1 MIPIWQ
7 WEKGEIPSDLCD
19 YIVDTFNK
27 NKYDKGK
34 TGGSGEEGREEPLKR
49 MVDMQFGDINWINAL
64 LCGYIRYANHAN
76 FHYNLSD
83 IDKELVQISKYS
95 KGDFY
100 QRHIDYGEGKC
111 LTRKLSL
118 TIQLSDE
125 NDYEGGDL
133 KFYTGVWNPS
143 IEASEETYAQ
153 ASRGK
158 GSVIVF
164 DSRCIH
170 EVTPVTSGTRYSLV
184 KWYHGDEPLK

>member
-34 TGGSGEEGREEPLKR
+34 TGGWGEEAELEPSKR
-49 MVDMQFGDINWINAL
+49 QVDMQFSSMNWINAL
-64 LCGYIRYANHAN
+64 LGGYIRYANSEN

-83 IDKELVQISKYS
+83 NDIESAQISRYS
-95 KGDFY
+95 VGEYYDE
-100 QRHIDYGEGKC
+100 HIDFGKDNN

-118 TIQLSDE
+118 TVQLSDE

-133 KFYTGVWNPS
+133 IFYYGSDKDKAP
-143 IEASEETYAQ
+143 
-153 ASRGK
+153 RGK

-164 DSRCIH
+164 DSRTPH
-170 EVTPVTSGTRYSLV
+170 EVTPVTKGVRYSLV
-184 KWYHGDEPLK
+184 